1 MKYEIVEDFFAND
14 PREDECIF
22 EFTLHHHK
30 YHLANEIGLRAE
42 AFDSWE
48 DMASYLKP
56 RYAMVVPVYMYE
68 HGNVALSTKPFGCP
82 WDSGRVGFALL
93 SREKLL
99 NEYGR
104 KYITNKLSETLT
116 NVLETEVQ
124 AYSAYLNGECYGVQ
138 IIDDEGDVVDCD
150 YGYYGY
156 QAALASAEA
165 YMSRY
170 EQLIQN

>member
-1 MKYEIVEDFFAND
+1 MSA
-14 PREDECIF
+14 
-22 EFTLHHHK
+22 T
-30 YHLANEIGLRAE
+30 A
-42 AFDSWE
+42 
-48 DMASYLKP
+48 
-56 RYAMVVPVYMYE
+56 RYAMVIPVYMYE

-104 KYITNKLSETLT
+104 KYITNKLNETLAK
-116 NVLETEVQ
+116 VLEAEVQ
-124 AYSAYLNGECYGVQ
+124 AYSAYLNGECYGVH
-138 IIDDEGDVVDCD
+138 ILEEDGELIDCE

-156 QAALASAEA
+156 QAAVASAEA